1 MYKRKKR
8 LAKKDNQVKKKIL
21 LLFFVFGA
29 LTLVGAV
36 SYNGALVANEKY
48 QKEEDT
54 KMEILE
60 EQYKEAKNKEYSEQQ
75 ADALAKSEEESKK
88 LAAEEAIKAIV
99 EERANAENI
108 STEETESVPVENVYV
123 EEEISTINNNPSLPE
138 ESSNNAGM
146 TFLGTLES
154 TAYTHTGGNMANG
167 EYPSVGAVA
176 CNLVPLGTKIYIEG
190 LGYYTVKDR
199 IGGGSQLDI
208 FMNTEAECLNYGR
221 RMINVYV
228 VN

>member
-1 MYKRKKR
+1 MYKRKRR

-21 LLFFVFGA
+21 MLFFIFGA

-36 SYNGALVANEKY
+36 SYNGAVAANNKY
-48 QKEEDT
+48 QEEENA
-54 KMEILE
+54 KMQSLE
-60 EQYKEAKNKEYSEQQ
+60 EQYNEAKNKEYTEQQ

-88 LAAEEAIKAIV
+88 IAAEEALKAKL
-99 EERANAENI
+99 EERAKAENI
-108 STEETESVPVENVYV
+108 LTEEKNSVEEVNV
-123 EEEISTINNNPSLPE
+123 EEENSSANNNPSLPE
-138 ESSNNAGM
+138 TSSNNGNM

-199 IGGGSQLDI
+199 IGGGSQLTYLWI
-208 FMNTEAECLNYGR
+208 RKMSVLIMVEE
-221 RMINVYV
+221 
-228 VN
+228 